1 MATFKGTKSFKN
13 CTLDKEEG
21 ILVEYKKDATIV
33 HSIDKLLQELAD
45 AGSFDLTYTTTTE
58 DMDTVVESTTEEQE
72 VFTYDE

>member
-21 ILVEYKKDATIV
+21 ILVDATIV

-58 DMDTVVESTTEEQE
+58 DMDTVVESTAE
-72 VFTYDE
+72 

>member
-21 ILVEYKKDATIV
+21 ILVEYQKDCTSV
-33 HSIDKLLQELAD
+33 HSIDKLLEELAN

-58 DMDTVVESTTEEQE
+58 DMDTVVESTEEQE
-72 VFTYDE
+72 VFI